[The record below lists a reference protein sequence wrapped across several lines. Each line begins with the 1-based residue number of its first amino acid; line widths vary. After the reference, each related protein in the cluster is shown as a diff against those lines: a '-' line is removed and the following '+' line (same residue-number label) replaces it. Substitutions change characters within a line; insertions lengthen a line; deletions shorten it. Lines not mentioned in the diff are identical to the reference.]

1 MTTNGAPTFDSM
13 AGMVPIYGTAPVY
26 GDDLGK
32 PIHPRPMPSAFQALV
47 DAHDAALQARRD
59 GRGCYTR
66 EARDATERAAS
77 YVVDLVGPAL
87 AEFDSSRIE
96 RTVAIDG
103 RFVSR
108 LSTRRRTR

>member
-1 MTTNGAPTFDSM
+1 M
-13 AGMVPIYGTAPVY
+13 
-26 GDDLGK
+26 
-32 PIHPRPMPSAFQALV
+32 SAIQALTI
-47 DAHDAALQARRD
+47 AAEAALATRED
-59 GRGCYTR
+59 GRGSYTR

-87 AEFDSSRIE
+87 AEIDSKRIE

-108 LSTRRRTR
+108 LSTRRRSR